1 MITAGGRTSLAQGI
15 LRRLPPLQATQCI
28 DTYSKAMETLAT
40 KVCLHEDPPRA
51 LMLTQDSETSHRTFL
66 LPLGQTKTSFLPPP
80 ARGHRNKGNQV
91 TNTRAHLKPAVN
103 IFTFDELEFKDLE
116 IDNKSVR
123 EFINITETDNL
134 KTKDSSVVSISQP
147 KLSQFQWPTS
157 FHSSLSCS
165 FCSSLDSMST
175 DSRAENKEKK
185 EPNLEKVAHQLT
197 YDLMHIFH
205 KNQNWWMYH
214 QNMVLEDN
222 VRGRRYV
229 GLDKYIKIV
238 NLLKL
243 TAHIRF
249 VYVRF
254 QILKISK
261 HPDNGTIRVRWR
273 IVGMGMVRMILR
285 YFPDKMWIKG
295 GMERAAPSWY
305 DGLSTFYVGE
315 DDLIY
320 KHTVDIAIKDE
331 EQELVETLAEKIKK
345 LKPVREPLS
354 PAL

>member
-1 MITAGGRTSLAQGI
+1 LAQGI

-51 LMLTQDSETSHRTFL
+51 LMLTQDSQGSHQTFL
-66 LPLGQTKTSFLPPP
+66 FPLGQTKTSFLPPP
-80 ARGHRNKGNQV
+80 VKRNKGKQELRRN
-91 TNTRAHLKPAVN
+91 HLQPAVR
-103 IFTFDELEFKDLE
+103 IFSFDELEFKPLK
-116 IDNKSVR
+116 IDKSVK
-123 EFINITETDNL
+123 ELNNITETENL
-134 KTKDSSVVSISQP
+134 KSANSLPLSISQP
-147 KLSQFQWPTS
+147 ELSQFQWPTS

-165 FCSSLDSMST
+165 FCSSLDSMSMDNRT
-175 DSRAENKEKK
+175 EKEGKK

-214 QNMVLEDN
+214 PNMVLEDN

-229 GLDKYIKIV
+229 GLDKYVKIV

-261 HPDNGTIRVRWR
+261 HPDKGTIRVRWR

-305 DGLSTFYVGE
+305 DGLSTFYVG
-315 DDLIY
+315 DDDRIY
-320 KHTVDIAIKDE
+320 KHTVDIAIKDD
-331 EQELVETLAEKIKK
+331 EQEVVETLADKIKK